1 MAGYSK
7 IPAKPIT
14 RGYRLVS
21 DISTLHGR
29 ITDEFHR
36 IEVTLTTLLSLE
48 KLMHLIRARSEAL
61 DTLNL
66 RLDWE
71 EQRLAVWDMRGQIL
85 SQLKN
90 FALQSTWSSAFYD
103 ADHGNGIEAGPSTLS
118 GSAAISTTHAQTP
131 DAMVPL
137 VLSTSARAR
146 RRKTADEINAT
157 VQAIASQLRAFRR
170 DTFPLPGATLDR
182 MIETSSKKIPEV
194 FLDEQ
199 DKVED
204 ETRPLDSIDKFYP
217 GLHMQWKK

>member
-1 MAGYSK
+1 
-7 IPAKPIT
+7 
-14 RGYRLVS
+14 
-21 DISTLHGR
+21 
-29 ITDEFHR
+29 
-36 IEVTLTTLLSLE
+36 
-48 KLMHLIRARSEAL
+48 MHLIRARSEAL

-71 EQRLAVWDMRGQIL
+71 EQRLAVWDMRGEIL

-90 FALQSTWSSAFYD
+90 FARQSTWSSAFYD
-103 ADHGNGIEAGPSTLS
+103 GDHANGGEAGPSTS
-118 GSAAISTTHAQTP
+118 GDSSTVLTTHSQTP
-131 DAMVPL
+131 DAMFPL

-146 RRKTADEINAT
+146 RRKTADEIYAM
-157 VQAIASQLRAFRR
+157 VQTIASQLRAFRR

-182 MIETSSKKIPEV
+182 MIETSSKKIPDV

-204 ETRPLDSIDKFYP
+204 ETRPLDSIDKFFP